1 MVCLTSQNLFK
12 IYPCYYELISKFNV
26 GQISL
31 QSSKPRSGFNQI
43 DISLAPGTLEPEF
56 NGDLSVQYIQ
66 ILSHYKKIGYNSNAL
81 QQTACLVANPIT
93 VGNIA
98 LLFNY
103 SLVSQTSDSMTILT

>member
-1 MVCLTSQNLFK
+1 M
-12 IYPCYYELISKFNV
+12 

-43 DISLAPGTLEPEF
+43 DISLAPGTLEPE
-56 NGDLSVQYIQ
+56 LSVQYIQ

-98 LLFNY
+98 LLSNY
-103 SLVSQTSDSMTILT
+103 TLVSQTSDSMTILT